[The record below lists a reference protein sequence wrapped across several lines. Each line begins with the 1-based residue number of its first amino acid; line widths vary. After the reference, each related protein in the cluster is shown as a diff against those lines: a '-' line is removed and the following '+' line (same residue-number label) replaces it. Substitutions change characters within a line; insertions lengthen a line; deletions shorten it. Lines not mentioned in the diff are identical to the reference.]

1 MADAETLE
9 VLQLFKQRSGRNV
22 YVDVPM
28 VADALGCDD
37 ETARQRLQRVVASG
51 YISGPNFAGW
61 DGEWHE
67 RGYGV
72 LPTGRDALVE
82 ADRRN

>member
-9 VLQLFKQRSGRNV
+9 VLELFKQLSGGKV
-22 YVDVPM
+22 YIDVPM
-28 VADALGCDD
+28 VADALRCDD
-37 ETARQRLQRVVASG
+37 DTARQRLQRVVASG
-51 YISGPNFAGW
+51 FISGPNFAGW

-67 RGYGV
+67 RGYGL
-72 LPTGRDALVE
+72 LPAGRDALVE